1 MPASARIALSTC
13 LFGLTAGA
21 LAAEFEAG
29 PYLEQNCSRCHGT
42 EIYTR
47 KDRRVNSFSA
57 LQAQVAFCDANLGT
71 KLFPEDLELLVDHL
85 NTNYYK
91 FDN

>member
-1 MPASARIALSTC
+1 MPASARIALTTC
-13 LFGLTAGA
+13 LLGLTTGA

-29 PYLEQNCSRCHGT
+29 PYLEQFFTHSDTT

-47 KDRRVNSFSA
+47 EDRRVNSFSA

>member
-1 MPASARIALSTC
+1 MPAFARIALTTC
-13 LFGLTAGA
+13 LVGQTTGA
-21 LAAEFEAG
+21 STAEFEAG

-42 EIYTR
+42 DLYTR
-47 KDRRVNSFSA
+47 ENRRVNSFPA